1 MAPGDDEDRVHQARC
16 LTADGDKHFAWLH
29 HVVQAYHWLDVY
41 VRVHSP
47 VHVQIEDPK
56 DATFDLPRHLLVEVS
71 NFGAKVFEQKAVTFD
86 VTVHY
91 KLEGGIHREPFA
103 LDDSR
108 HRLHGFEANVDDARN
123 IGGPKG
129 LVPSCCWIVPA
140 MAR

>member
-1 MAPGDDEDRVHQARC
+1 
-16 LTADGDKHFAWLH
+16 
-29 HVVQAYHWLDVY
+29 
-41 VRVHSP
+41 

-56 DATFDLPRHLLVEVS
+56 DATFDLPRHLLVELS

-108 HRLHGFEANVDDARN
+108 HRLHGLEANVDDARN
-123 IGGPKG
+123 IGGPIG
-129 LVPSCCWIVPA
+129 LVLLDRPRHGKVSSLVKVSRP
-140 MAR
+140 RQGKQR